1 MHPSFS
7 HVRRFAL
14 LAAATAIC
22 VSATPV
28 TAREAQPAAAEA
40 KAETLSQRD
49 ARMKWW
55 RDARFGM
62 FIHWG
67 LYANPAGEFEG
78 KRHSGVGEWI
88 KSHANIP
95 NAKYDLLLS
104 KFNPVKYD
112 VAEWV
117 RTAKNAGVKY
127 IVITSKHHDGFCLWD
142 SAVSDYD
149 VAATPYKKDLLKPLA
164 DECRK
169 QGVTLCFYY
178 SIMDWHHPSQF
189 IATKGKRP
197 DSGDG
202 NNEMRKGMK
211 QDYVNYM
218 KAQLKELVDNYD
230 PAVLWF
236 DGEWVKW
243 WTHEDGLDL
252 YAYCRHLKPSIIV
265 NNRVDKGRR
274 DMQGL
279 TAKDKPYAGD
289 FGTPEQEVPAAGL
302 PGVDWESCI
311 TMNDTWGY
319 KHFDHKWKSSETL
332 IRQLIDIA
340 SKGGN
345 YLLNVGPTGK
355 GLIPPASVERLAA
368 MGQWMKINGESI
380 VGTTATPLGKLKWGR
395 STQKQGKLYLH
406 VFDWPEEGRL
416 EVPPIA
422 NKITGAYLLSDASK
436 KPLPVT
442 QSDTSLF
449 VLLPKDPPDKIASV
463 IVLEVEGDVKVA
475 AAK

>member
-1 MHPSFS
+1 M
-7 HVRRFAL
+7 
-14 LAAATAIC
+14 
-22 VSATPV
+22 
-28 TAREAQPAAAEA
+28 Q
-40 KAETLSQRD
+40 
-49 ARMKWW
+49 WW

-67 LYANPAGEFEG
+67 VYANPAGEFGG
-78 KRHSGVGEWI
+78 KRYGGGGEWI

-95 NAKYDLLLS
+95 NSKYDALLTQ
-104 KFNPVKYD
+104 FNPTKYD
-112 VAEWV
+112 AAEWV
-117 RTAKNAGVKY
+117 RIAKDAGAKY

-142 SAVSDYD
+142 SAVTDYD
-149 VAATPYKKDLLKPLA
+149 VAATPWKKDLLKPLA

-189 IATKGKRP
+189 IATKGKLP
-197 DSGDG
+197 DAGDG
-202 NNEMRKGMK
+202 LNEMRKGMK
-211 QDYVNYM
+211 ADYVNYM

-230 PAVLWF
+230 PAVIWF

-243 WTHEDGLDL
+243 WTHEDGRDL
-252 YAYCRHLKPSIIV
+252 YAYCRSLKPSIIV
-265 NNRVDKGRR
+265 NNRVDKGRKG
-274 DMQGL
+274 MAGL

-319 KHFDHKWKSSETL
+319 KHFDHKWKSPEEL
-332 IRQLIDIA
+332 VRQLIDIA

-345 YLLNVGPTGK
+345 DLLNVGPTGE
-355 GLIPPASVERLAA
+355 GLIPPQSVERLAA
-368 MGQWMKINGESI
+368 MGAWMKVNGESI
-380 VGTTATPLGKLKWGR
+380 IGTTATPLGKLEWGR
-395 STQKQGKLYLH
+395 STQKPGRLYLH
-406 VFDWPEEGRL
+406 VYDWPDEGRL

-422 NKITGAYLLSDASK
+422 NKITAAYLLSDTSK
-436 KPLPVT
+436 KPLQVT
-442 QSDTSLF
+442 QADKSLF

-463 IVLEVEGDVKVA
+463 IVLEVDGNVKLVA
-475 AAK
+475 AK